1 MTTPPEIPD
10 PTQASRAVLLD
21 VLTILGLYLDG
32 IVIIGGWVPELIFPG
47 RGHIG
52 SLDVD
57 LALDER
63 RIRSDGYNSIRQ
75 RLLDH
80 GYLQSDLHAG
90 VFHKRLPGKQGSVT
104 VKLDLVT
111 GQPPHEASP
120 ALIQDLHIGRLR
132 GIELALDHTDTITLD
147 GELPSGVRNAVSARV
162 AAVPSFLCTKAFA
175 LSERKKPK
183 DAYDVYFCLR
193 HFAGGPRS
201 LAQACGPLLPRPRGA
216 QAMDILAEKFATL
229 NSIGPRW
236 AAEVAS
242 AQGDDP
248 DTIAR
253 DAFERAAVFLHTL
266 KSIRTPHPPTGNQP

>member
-1 MTTPPEIPD
+1 
-10 PTQASRAVLLD
+10 
-21 VLTILGLYLDG
+21 
-32 IVIIGGWVPELIFPG
+32 VPELIFPG

-63 RIRSDGYNSIRQ
+63 RIHADGYNSIRQ

-80 GYLQSDLHAG
+80 GYTQSGLHSG
-90 VFHKRLPGKQGSVT
+90 VFHKRLPGRQGSVT

-111 GQPPHEASP
+111 GQPPDQPSP

-132 GIELALDHTDTITLD
+132 GIELALDHTDTITLQ
-147 GELPSGVRNAVSARV
+147 GELPSGVRNVVSARV

-175 LSERKKPK
+175 LNERKKPK

-201 LAQACGPLLPRPRGA
+201 LAHACAPLLQHPRGTE
-216 QAMDILAEKFATL
+216 AMHILGQKFATL
-229 NSIGPRW
+229 TSIGPQW
-236 AAEVAS
+236 ASQVAA

-248 DTIAR
+248 DIIAR
-253 DAFERAAVFLHTL
+253 DAFERAAVFLLHL
-266 KSIRTPHPPTGNQP
+266 HSPPTHRPPPDSSR